1 MKRRK
6 DGRRQGGNTDGGESC
21 KRGSGAVDLNHD
33 LWSQRSL
40 ELVSKF

>member
-1 MKRRK
+1 MGE
-6 DGRRQGGNTDGGESC
+6 GREETRAGGESC